1 MSRFENIIIGCS
13 SMIGVSMIKKIDQ
26 RNTIFTSRKKLS
38 TIKKGT
44 WIKQDLN
51 KKINSKIPKKVK
63 KIFFLSS
70 PYYMNRNLFKKNSFK
85 VEVQWIKKVIQNI
98 SCEKFIYISS
108 SSVYE
113 KNHVIGV
120 YKKKCENII
129 KNSKIKYIQIWRP
142 FNLVGYKNG
151 LSDHF
156 HNLLIKL
163 FYIKR
168 KKKHFFRG
176 SQMDKKGYSSVE
188 KFVSLVFFYSKLNKS
203 FIYNY
208 RNNNLIYVDDIVKI
222 FQVAAK
228 KTIKIEFSYSFKNKK
243 KNLNK
248 IQNKV
253 RLAKN
258 VFSRESSK
266 NVLKN
271 YYNKVFNRNAKLLQ
285 HL

>member
-113 KNHVIGV
+113 KNHVIGI

-142 FNLVGYKNG
+142 FNLVGYKSG

-156 HNLLIKL
+156 HNLLIKF

-168 KKKHFFRG
+168 KKKHIFRG

-188 KFVSLVFFYSKLNKS
+188 KFVSFVFFNSKLNKS
-203 FIYNY
+203 FTYNY

-222 FQVAAK
+222 FQAIAK
-228 KTIKIEFSYSFKNKK
+228 KNKIEFSYNFKNTKK
-243 KNLNK
+243 KLSRYKNK
-248 IQNKV
+248 AP
-253 RLAKN
+253 LAKN
-258 VFSRESSK
+258 IFSHESSK
-266 NVLKN
+266 NILKN
-271 YYNKVFNRNAKLLQ
+271 YYNKILNKNAKLL
-285 HL
+285 